1 MTKNNFYDTS
11 SLLLKVGHLF
21 DDEEENIYISS
32 ITLEELE
39 KIKTSS
45 NKDADIKYTAR
56 QATRE
61 LDNHWHSFHIIQFKP
76 EFLLGLE
83 EYEVNNDLKIIA
95 CAKQVNLDKF
105 ITNDLCCR
113 NLARIILPSF
123 IPVEGY
129 ENCLPEYTGYKEIYI
144 DQDELIDFYEEPM
157 KNRFALYINEYLIL
171 RDKKTKE
178 VLDIRIWDG
187 ESYQYIS
194 SKPINSKWFG
204 KINAYKGDI
213 YQKLAI
219 DSLYRNQLTVF
230 RGIAGSGKSCLGLS
244 YLFSLLEDNKIDKLY
259 IFCNPVATKDAAKLG
274 LVVRLK

>member
-1 MTKNNFYDTS
+1 MKNNFYDTS
-11 SLLLKVGHLF
+11 SLLLKVGHFF

-61 LDNHWHSFHIIQFKP
+61 LDEYWHSFHIIQFKP

-105 ITNDLCCR
+105 VTNDLCCR
-113 NLARIILPSF
+113 NLARIILPSC
-123 IPVEGY
+123 IPVKGY
-129 ENCLPEYTGYKEIYI
+129 EDCLPEYTGYKEIYI
-144 DQDELIDFYEEPM
+144 DQNELIDFYEEPM

-187 ESYQYIS
+187 ESYQYIN

-230 RGIAGSGKSCLGLS
+230 RGPAGVGKSILGLS
-244 YLFSLLEDNKIDKLY
+244 YLFSLLEDSKIDKLY